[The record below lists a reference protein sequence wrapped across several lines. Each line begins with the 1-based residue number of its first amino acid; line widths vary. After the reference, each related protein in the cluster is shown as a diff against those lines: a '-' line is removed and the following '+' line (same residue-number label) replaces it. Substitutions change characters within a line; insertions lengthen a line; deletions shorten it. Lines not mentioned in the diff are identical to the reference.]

1 MTKPD
6 VKNTAEPNCQLST
19 VNCQLTSVCVYCASS
34 TQIDEKY
41 FRAAEELGRLIAG
54 HGLTL
59 ITGAGKLGLMNT
71 IENAAL
77 EAGGKVTGVIPT
89 FMVREG
95 WHHEGLT
102 ELIETP
108 SMHERKQTMANLR
121 PAGRMR
127 HPGGTARN
135 HHLEAAGTLCE
146 PHRDTQH
153 RRILRCT
160 AGPAGEGRGGELH
173 AGHPCRHMEGS
184 HHACR
189 GHGAAAQHT
198 EVGQEHTQVCSHLST
213 VAPPKSDRLPCT
225 RKLHYC
231 GANAYKAYL
240 PNSLCMPTT
249 AM

>member
-1 MTKPD
+1 M
-6 VKNTAEPNCQLST
+6 ST
-19 VNCQLTSVCVYCASS
+19 VNCQLNSVCVYCASS

-108 SMHERKQTMANLR
+108 SMHERKQTMANLSDGII
-121 PAGRMR
+121 AL
-127 HPGGTARN
+127 PGGC
-135 HHLEAAGTLCE
+135 GTLE
-146 PHRDTQH
+146 ELLEIITWKQLGLYVNPIV
-153 RRILRCT
+153 ILNVDGFYDALLAQLEKAVEENFMRAIHADIWKVAT
-160 AGPAGEGRGGELH
+160 TPAEAMELL
-173 AGHPCRHMEGS
+173 
-184 HHACR
+184 
-189 GHGAAAQHT
+189 
-198 EVGQEHTQVCSHLST
+198 LST
-213 VAPPKSDRLPCT
+213 PKWDKNI
-225 RKLHYC
+225 RKF
-231 GANAYKAYL
+231 AAI
-240 PNSLCMPTT
+240 
-249 AM
+249 